1 MIRNEN
7 SIGVLPVGFVPD
19 LVLNIIASNIEAHLK
34 LTAEIVP
41 PFALPVAAYDSGRR
55 QYDAG
60 KMIRALSELNLEQF
74 KKVVAIFMEDLF
86 VPIVTHVYGEAQQ
99 GGKFALVSLF
109 RLDQNASRVHSNSP
123 STLYERAVKIALHE
137 IGHLYNLLHCEDTK
151 CLMHFSDSL
160 EDLDATPIFFC
171 RYCHRYFQ
179 SALIH

>member
-1 MIRNEN
+1 MTRNKN
-7 SIGVLPVGFVPD
+7 AIGVLPVGFVPD
-19 LVLNIIASNIEAHLK
+19 LVLSIIVSNIEAYLK
-34 LTAEIVP
+34 LTPEIVP
-41 PFALPVAAYDSGRR
+41 PFDPPVMAYNNNRG
-55 QYDAG
+55 QFDAG
-60 KMIRALSELNLEQF
+60 KMIQAFSELDLQQYG
-74 KKVVAIFMEDLF
+74 KVIAVFMEDLF

-99 GGKFALVSLF
+99 GGKFAIISLF
-109 RLDQNASRVHSNSP
+109 RLAPNPSRVNSNPS

-179 SALIH
+179 TALIH